1 MFGVRIRKIDK
12 GLVKLT
18 YNSRRKLRFFVTPLA
33 EIIKNSSRCSND
45 RYSNEP
51 RYVLTFRVRFWD
63 PTVATMVQTAL
74 HERGLNASTS
84 EILPLPMQNVIFLK
98 Y

>member
-1 MFGVRIRKIDK
+1 MRIRKIDK
-12 GLVKLT
+12 GLVKFT
-18 YNSRRKLRFFVTPLA
+18 YNPRTKLRFFVTPLA

-51 RYVLTFRVRFWD
+51 GYVLTFRVRFWD
-63 PTVATMVQTAL
+63 PMVATMVQTAL
-74 HERGLNASTS
+74 LHERGINASTN